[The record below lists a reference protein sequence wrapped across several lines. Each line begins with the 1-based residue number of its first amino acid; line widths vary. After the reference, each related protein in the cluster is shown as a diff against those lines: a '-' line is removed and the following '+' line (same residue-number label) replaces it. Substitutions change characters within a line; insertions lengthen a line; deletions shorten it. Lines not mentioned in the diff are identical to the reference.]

1 MHVYSPLQAT
11 TKGAT
16 GQMHLEIFKNIV
28 KALVSFLFVRYN
40 KLQSL
45 FSLKVLAG
53 CSPGPFNSQCSL
65 FQMKTPPKIINII
78 NYYRGWTHTSSASR
92 FFLSSSSLVTL
103 LGPAA
108 AIASRKRSLR
118 SAGPSPKY
126 VTTKPLSRSNVLTWQ
141 KR

>member
-53 CSPGPFNSQCSL
+53 CSPGPFNS
-65 FQMKTPPKIINII
+65 
-78 NYYRGWTHTSSASR
+78 
-92 FFLSSSSLVTL
+92 
-103 LGPAA
+103 
-108 AIASRKRSLR
+108 
-118 SAGPSPKY
+118 
-126 VTTKPLSRSNVLTWQ
+126 
-141 KR
+141 